1 MELYDYLLLPSE
13 QKIKAI
19 EATLEQI
26 GTNLKW
32 FENQRKHDIEIY
44 NALRSEFLEL
54 EQENEKLKTKLTN
67 LLNKQRKGGK

>member
-13 QKIKAI
+13 QKTQII

-26 GTNLKW
+26 GKDLKRL
-32 FENQRKHDIEIY
+32 ENQHIRDIERYDI
-44 NALRSEFLEL
+44 LQSKFLEL
-54 EQENEKLKTKLTN
+54 EKENEKLKTKLTN